1 MADKFVVGLD
11 FGTLSGRA
19 VIVRVSDGTEMGT
32 AVHEYPHGVM
42 DRGLSAAGGQELPPD
57 FALQDPADYMET
69 LEVIVRRGIED
80 AKIDPAQVVGIGLD
94 VTSATVV
101 AAKADGT
108 PMCQLSEF
116 RDEPHAWV
124 KLWKHHGAQD
134 QADRIVKLA
143 QVRREP
149 WLARY
154 GGILSSEMLMPKV
167 LETLEWA
174 PDVYH
179 ATDVFCNALDWLT
192 WRLTGVLAF
201 SAGDSGYKRMYQ
213 DGQYPS
219 QEYLASL
226 NPEFADVFVEK
237 MNAPVLPLGARVGGL
252 TPEFAERLGLP
263 AGIAVATGNIDAH
276 VTAAAVQAV
285 EDGQMTAIMGTSA
298 CYVVPGPQLK
308 EVPGM
313 FGVVDGGIVDGS
325 WGFEAGQTAVGD
337 IFAWFVNNCVPG
349 SYHDEAMR
357 RGIGIH
363 DLLTEKC
370 AGQEVGAHGLI
381 ALDWHNGNRSV
392 LADANLSGMILG
404 QTLTTTPEDQYRAL
418 LESTAFGARTIIESF
433 RDSGVDID
441 ELVVA
446 GGLTK
451 NTFLMQLFCDICRVP
466 LSVGTAQQPGS
477 HGSAVFAAVAAGL
490 YPDVKAASAAM
501 GAKED
506 GVYQINEE
514 RAVQYDA
521 LYAEYARLHDYFGRG
536 GNQVMHRLKEIRRQA
551 RLRAREVK
559 RG

>member
-1 MADKFVVGLD
+1 MNNNYVVGLD

-19 VIVRVSDGTEMGT
+19 VVVRASDGAEMGA

-42 DRGLSAAGGQELPPD
+42 DRTLSAADGRKLPPD
-57 FALQDPADYMET
+57 FALQDPADYLET
-69 LEVIVRRGIED
+69 LETIVRGAVKD
-80 AKIDPAQVVGIGLD
+80 AGVDPDHIVGIGLD

-101 AAKADGT
+101 AATKDGI
-108 PMCQLSEF
+108 PLCQLPEF
-116 RDEPHAWV
+116 RNEPHAWV

-167 LETLEWA
+167 LETLERA
-174 PDVYH
+174 PQVYR
-179 ATDVFCNALDWLT
+179 AADVFCNVVDWLT
-192 WRLTGVLAF
+192 WRLTGVLTF

-213 DGQYPS
+213 DGKYPS
-219 QEYLASL
+219 RDYLMNL
-226 NPEFADVFVEK
+226 NPEFADVFAEK

-252 TPEFAERLGLP
+252 TPEFSERLGLP
-263 AGIAVATGNIDAH
+263 AGTTVASGNIDAH

-285 EDGQMTAIMGTSA
+285 ENGQMTAIMGTSA

-337 IFAWFVNNCVPG
+337 IFAWFIDNCVPG
-349 SYHDEAMR
+349 SYFDEADH
-357 RGIGIH
+357 RGISVH

-370 AGQEVGAHGLI
+370 ARQEVGAHGLI

-404 QTLTTTPEDQYRAL
+404 
-418 LESTAFGARTIIESF
+418 
-433 RDSGVDID
+433 
-441 ELVVA
+441 
-446 GGLTK
+446 
-451 NTFLMQLFCDICRVP
+451 
-466 LSVGTAQQPGS
+466 LSLI
-477 HGSAVFAAVAAGL
+477 H
-490 YPDVKAASAAM
+490 
-501 GAKED
+501 
-506 GVYQINEE
+506 I
-514 RAVQYDA
+514 
-521 LYAEYARLHDYFGRG
+521 
-536 GNQVMHRLKEIRRQA
+536 
-551 RLRAREVK
+551 
-559 RG
+559 

>member
-1 MADKFVVGLD
+1 MNNKYVVGLD

-19 VIVRVSDGTEMGT
+19 VVVRASDGAEMGS

-42 DRGLSAAGGQELPPD
+42 DRTLSAADGRKLPPD
-57 FALQDPADYMET
+57 FALQDPADYLET
-69 LEVIVRRGIED
+69 LEVIVRGAVED
-80 AKIDPAQVVGIGLD
+80 AGVDPGQVVGIGLD

-101 AAKADGT
+101 AATRDGT
-108 PMCQLSEF
+108 ALCQLPEF
-116 RDEPHAWV
+116 RNEPHAWV

-143 QVRREP
+143 QERREP

-167 LETLEWA
+167 LETLERA
-174 PDVYH
+174 PQVYR
-179 ATDVFCNALDWLT
+179 ATDVFCTALDWLT
-192 WRLTGVLAF
+192 WRLTGVLTF

-213 DGQYPS
+213 DGTYPS
-219 QEYLASL
+219 RDYLMHL
-226 NPEFADVFVEK
+226 NPEFADVFTDK

-263 AGIAVATGNIDAH
+263 AGITVASGNIDAH

-285 EDGQMTAIMGTSA
+285 ENGQMTAIMGTSA

-337 IFAWFVNNCVPG
+337 IFAWFIDNCVPG
-349 SYHDEAMR
+349 SYFDEADH
-357 RGIGIH
+357 RG
-363 DLLTEKC
+363 
-370 AGQEVGAHGLI
+370 
-381 ALDWHNGNRSV
+381 
-392 LADANLSGMILG
+392 
-404 QTLTTTPEDQYRAL
+404 
-418 LESTAFGARTIIESF
+418 IESF
-433 RDSGVDID
+433 RDSGVEIN

-446 GGLTK
+446 GGLTQ

-466 LSVGTAQQPGS
+466 LSVGTVKQPGS
-477 HGSAVFAAVAAGL
+477 HGSAVFAAVAADL

-501 GAKED
+501 GAKEA
-506 GVYQINEE
+506 GVYQIDEE
-514 RAVQYDA
+514 RAIQYDA

-551 RLRAREVK
+551 HLRARESTK
-559 RG
+559 AANSANSAHL